1 MKKWETVKKNHLNA
15 AHGRIVIF
23 KNELKV
29 ARQTVKMK
37 EAQVEETKKEIKDLK
52 KQKVAVTMRHTGRLI

>member
-1 MKKWETVKKNHLNA
+1 MKKNHLNA

-37 EAQVEETKKEIKDLK
+37 EAQVEETKKEMQELK
-52 KQKVAVTMRHTGRLI
+52 KQKGAVTKRHPGRLI